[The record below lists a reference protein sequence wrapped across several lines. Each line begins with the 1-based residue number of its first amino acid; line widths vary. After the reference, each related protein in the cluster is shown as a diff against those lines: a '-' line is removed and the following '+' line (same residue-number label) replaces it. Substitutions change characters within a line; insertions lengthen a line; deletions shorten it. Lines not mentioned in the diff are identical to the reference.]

1 MLIGPPDTLPG
12 LQERLDPGAEV
23 DTFTHGEALEAL
35 DHIIRTR
42 PAIVAMRDD
51 FADSSRGR
59 ALINRIKEDKALVD
73 VEVRVMAQNAAHN
86 RVAVKRGTQRAGAAV
101 AVDEP
106 ALELDQKGT
115 RRAPRIRIKDGI
127 EIAIDGNVAAL
138 VDLSAIGAQVVSPTV
153 LKPNQRVRIIM
164 GEGKDSLKCSGAIV
178 WASFEM
184 PKGLPTRYRA
194 GINWGV
200 TAAGPSVEQFARKN
214 KQD

>member
-86 RVAVKRGTQRAGAAV
+86 RAAVKRGSQRAGAAV